1 MRTCATT
8 SDSPPHVNILYV
20 ESSRSWGGQEYR
32 TCLEINWLNAH
43 GHKAWLVCNPGSQV
57 QLKASEL
64 GTRLVAMP
72 LRHRVDLLCSWRL
85 WKFCRRNQID
95 LLKPY
100 SSKDHWLAFPLY
112 LGGIPV
118 ARARCITDPI
128 GNKWR
133 AFIFKHGCSKIVADA
148 SIIKRQLVQQNG
160 IDPAKI
166 EVIGSAV
173 DLQKF
178 KPPRDRM
185 KFRREMGFGADT
197 PVIGNIGMIRP
208 DKGQLI
214 LVEAAHLILAERP
227 DARFV
232 IVGQGTGLLKRGINV
247 RNAIERAGLAE
258 QIIMAGYRWDTPD
271 VYAACDMVVIASLHT
286 EASPIVLR
294 EAFASGRP
302 VIATK
307 VGDISEIIEHRQ
319 NGLLT
324 EPGDS
329 KALAAAIFEF
339 LSDPKLAAACAANGL
354 RYASEHFSFDRMM
367 EAKLQV
373 DASLIPARQ
382 KRLLPTSASVERV
395 SSVETADLSSRRR

>member
-1 MRTCATT
+1 
-8 SDSPPHVNILYV
+8 
-20 ESSRSWGGQEYR
+20 
-32 TCLEINWLNAH
+32 
-43 GHKAWLVCNPGSQV
+43 
-57 QLKASEL
+57 
-64 GTRLVAMP
+64 MP
-72 LRHRVDLLCSWRL
+72 LRRRVDPLCSWRL
-85 WKFCRRNQID
+85 WRFCRRNQID
-95 LLKPY
+95 LLKTY
-100 SSKDHWLAFPLY
+100 SSKDHWLCLPLY
-112 LGGIPV
+112 FCGIPLT
-118 ARARCITDPI
+118 RARCITDALR
-128 GNKWR
+128 GKGR

-148 SIIKRQLVQQNG
+148 SVIKRQLVQQNG
-160 IDPAKI
+160 IDPGKI

-185 KFRREMGFGADT
+185 KFRREMGFRTDT

-214 LVEAAHLILAERP
+214 LVEAADLILAKHP

-247 RNAIERAGLAE
+247 RNAIDRTGLAE
-258 QIIMAGYRWDTPD
+258 KIIMTGYRWDTPD

-307 VGDISEIIEHRQ
+307 VGDIPEIIEHRQ
-319 NGLLT
+319 NGLLI

-329 KALAAAIFEF
+329 KALAATILEF
-339 LSDPKLAAACAANGL
+339 LSDPKLAAQCAANGL
-354 RYASEHFSFDRMM
+354 RYANEHFSFDRMM
-367 EAKLQV
+367 DAKLQV
-373 DASLIPARQ
+373 DASLIRPR
-382 KRLLPTSASVERV
+382 KTRPLSSSGSTERISPV
-395 SSVETADLSSRRR
+395 KTADLASRER